1 MRSKSSRTWLHEH
14 FNDEYVKRSVAEG
27 WRSRAAFKILE
38 IDARDRLF
46 KPGMRVLDLGA
57 APGSWSQVAV
67 SRVGP
72 KGRVVALDIL
82 PMQPLHGVEIIQMD
96 FREQQALGQLTA
108 LGVAPCDLVL
118 SDMAPNISGVRAADQ
133 AAAMYLAELAL
144 DFSQESLRVAGTLVV
159 KVFQGAGFDE
169 LLRTMRGEF
178 ATVQVRKPKASRDRS
193 REVYLVGKQK
203 SV

>member
-96 FREQQALGQLTA
+96 FREQQALDQLTA